1 MIQKEYS
8 IGNII
13 RLVRDLILTKLF
25 WRKARLI
32 RYPITARGKKYFFMY
47 PGLTTGRN
55 CRLETFKIK
64 ENDDPILVI
73 GKNVQLNDNVH
84 ICALQHVEIGND
96 VLIASNVYISD
107 NSHGIYS
114 GPEKHS
120 NPMTPPINRVYQTK
134 PVSIGDRV
142 WIGEGVMI
150 LPGVSIGDGA
160 IIGAHSVV
168 NKDVPDNCIAAGA
181 PAKVIKKFNPISC
194 RWELI
199 LSNEHSISD

>member
-1 MIQKEYS
+1 MIQKDYS

-13 RLVRDLILTKLF
+13 RLFKDLILTKLF
-25 WRKARLI
+25 WRNARLI
-32 RYPITARGKKYFFMY
+32 RYPITVRGKKYFFLY

-55 CRLETFKIK
+55 CRLEAFKTKK
-64 ENDDPILVI
+64 EDDPILII

-84 ICALQHVEIGND
+84 ICALNSIEIGND

-114 GPEKHS
+114 GHENHS
-120 NPMTPPINRVYQTK
+120 NPNIPPIEREYLTN
-134 PVSIGDRV
+134 PVNIGDNV

-150 LPGVSIGDGA
+150 LPGISIGDGA

-168 NKDVPDNCIAAGA
+168 NKDIPANCIAVGT
-181 PAKVIKKFNPISC
+181 PAKVIKKFNP
-194 RWELI
+194 
-199 LSNEHSISD
+199 LSNKWEKLA